1 MYFKIKIVLLVCI
14 NVCGYML
21 YGDFIIEW
29 LFGKI
34 FFVIMYLVLVLIVFK
49 LGCLGLWLGLGW

>member
-1 MYFKIKIVLLVCI
+1 MYFKIKIVLFVCI

-34 FFVIMYLVLVLIVFK
+34 FFVFMYLVLVLFVFK

>member
-29 LFGKI
+29 FGKI
-34 FFVIMYLVLVLIVFK
+34 FFVIMYLVLVLFVFK